1 MRTSLH
7 RLLAPLMIVGL
18 AGVAT
23 AQKKEFTNWPA
34 GTSPQEVG
42 KKIVQG
48 HAAAL
53 DSDEDPRST
62 TPRTPPGMPRWS
74 SPS

>member
-1 MRTSLH
+1 MRTLIHHSL
-7 RLLAPLMIVGL
+7 AGLMVVGL

-34 GTSPQEVG
+34 GTSPQEIG
-42 KKIVQG
+42 KKIATG
-48 HAAAL
+48 HAPAL
-53 DSDEDPRST
+53 DSDADPGST
-62 TPRTPPGMPRWS
+62 TPRTPPGTPRWS

>member
-1 MRTSLH
+1 MRNFIHYSL
-7 RLLAPLMIVGL
+7 AGFDGVGL

-34 GTSPQEVG
+34 GTSPQEIG
-42 KKIVQG
+42 KKIAAE
-48 HAAAL
+48 HASAL
-53 DSDEDPRST
+53 DSDADPGST
-62 TPRTPPGMPRWS
+62 TPRTPPGTPRWS